1 MGVNKEW
8 QTGKPKERGKYL
20 VTMECWVRDKER
32 YVDIAYYGIMYGE
45 KHECF
50 YQSDSEW
57 GDCKLERV
65 LAWMPL
71 PEPWKGETND

>member
-1 MGVNKEW
+1 MGW
-8 QTGKPKERGKYL
+8 QTGKPKKRGKYL
-20 VTMECWVRDKER
+20 ITAEYIFGDKIR

-50 YQSDSEW
+50 YQVDSEW
-57 GDCKLERV
+57 GDYELKGV

-71 PEPWKGETND
+71 PNAYKGE